1 MKGDGGGG
9 GNNEMD
15 AAGGGGGGRRTISR
29 QGSFDHLGFRPPFHM
44 LAAFYYY

>member
-1 MKGDGGGG
+1 MTIDERGWGGG

-29 QGSFDHLGFRPPFHM
+29 QGSFDHLGFDHHSTC
-44 LAAFYYY
+44 